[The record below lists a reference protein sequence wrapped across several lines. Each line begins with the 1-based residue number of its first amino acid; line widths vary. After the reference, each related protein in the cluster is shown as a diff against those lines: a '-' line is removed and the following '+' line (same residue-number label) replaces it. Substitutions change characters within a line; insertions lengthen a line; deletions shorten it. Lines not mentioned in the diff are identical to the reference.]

1 VIGDNLL
8 RADEGTAKGI
18 EQMRSRFGAMLAGA
32 LGVLA
37 LLAFFNLFAAPISP
51 RPRPP
56 LADYSRF
63 IADVDEGK
71 VESVTFSGARIAGKF
86 KDGGWFESYLP
97 HAQIVPALT
106 DRLLAK
112 GVTVAARPPLE
123 EEVPS
128 LLNALINWFPFL
140 IFCSLFFFLLWFAL
154 AQPMLVLARQI
165 EAYVKAMQQRPPP
178 PS

>member
-1 VIGDNLL
+1 
-8 RADEGTAKGI
+8 
-18 EQMRSRFGAMLAGA
+18 MRNRFGAVLAGA

-37 LLAFFNLFAAPISP
+37 LLAILNLFATPNISP
-51 RPRPP
+51 RLRIP
-56 LADYSRF
+56 LTDYSRF

-97 HAQIVPALT
+97 HAQIVPTLT
-106 DRLLAK
+106 DRLLTK
-112 GVTVAARPPLE
+112 GVTVAARPTLE

-128 LLNALINWFPFL
+128 LLNVFINWFPFL
-140 IFCSLFFFLLWFAL
+140 IFCALFFSILWFAM
-154 AQPMLVLARQI
+154 ARPMLVLARQI
-165 EAYVKAMQQRPPP
+165 EVFVKTTQRRPPN

>member
-1 VIGDNLL
+1 
-8 RADEGTAKGI
+8 
-18 EQMRSRFGAMLAGA
+18 MRNRFGAVLAGA

-37 LLAFFNLFAAPISP
+37 LLAFFNLFSAPNSP

-56 LADYSRF
+56 LIDYSRF

-71 VESVTFSGARIAGKF
+71 VESVTFSGARIAGNF
-86 KDGGWFESYLP
+86 KDGGRFESYLP
-97 HAQIVPALT
+97 HAQIVPSLA

-128 LLNALINWFPFL
+128 LLNVLINWFPIL
-140 IFCSLFFFLLWFAL
+140 IFFVLWFAM
-154 AQPMLVLARQI
+154 ARPMLALARQI
-165 EAYVKAMQQRPPP
+165 EASVKAMQQRPPP
-178 PS
+178 TS